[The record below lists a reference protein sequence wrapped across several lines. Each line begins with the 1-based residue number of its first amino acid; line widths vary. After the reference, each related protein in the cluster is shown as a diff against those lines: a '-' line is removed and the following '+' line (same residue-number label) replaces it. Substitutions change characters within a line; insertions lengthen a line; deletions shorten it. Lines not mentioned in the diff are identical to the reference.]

1 LRDKACSEIVER
13 SFKDADL
20 RDFNLDEFSLNHKNA
35 LEAAIAAAQ
44 QLPMMSARRVVKVT
58 DVRVAATANRDTL
71 REECEDMLGQ
81 YLTDPS
87 PSTVLIF
94 VADELNGN
102 RKVSKLLTKH
112 VVIVKFDRLGESEIG
127 SWIKKRFDEEGSQV
141 DSLALR
147 RLAELVGTDL
157 RRLSNEIAKL
167 CTASLPSK
175 IVSADMVEALV
186 PNTIEIGNFALTD
199 AIVSGRG
206 KHAIRV
212 LKKLLD
218 DGSEPVQLLGLLL
231 YNFRRLLMVKVM
243 MDRGQ
248 DRREVAGILKMR
260 YQDQEAFLASARRAD
275 RKQLLSVFD
284 RLAETDLA
292 TKTSLGGGGDS
303 GSRMQIEIL
312 VCEMAAAMGR

>member
-1 LRDKACSEIVER
+1 
-13 SFKDADL
+13 
-20 RDFNLDEFSLNHKNA
+20 
-35 LEAAIAAAQ
+35 
-44 QLPMMSARRVVKVT
+44 
-58 DVRVAATANRDTL
+58 
-71 REECEDMLGQ
+71 
-81 YLTDPS
+81 
-87 PSTVLIF
+87 
-94 VADELNGN
+94 
-102 RKVSKLLTKH
+102 
-112 VVIVKFDRLGESEIG
+112 
-127 SWIKKRFDEEGSQV
+127 
-141 DSLALR
+141 
-147 RLAELVGTDL
+147 
-157 RRLSNEIAKL
+157 
-167 CTASLPSK
+167 
-175 IVSADMVEALV
+175 
-186 PNTIEIGNFALTD
+186 
-199 AIVSGRG
+199 
-206 KHAIRV
+206 